1 LWAGYPEAAPER
13 GVHFMHTYWRLKP
26 GVSLAQAQA
35 EIAEADHRLA
45 AEFPDTERER
55 GTLLMLLHERL
66 VGNVRPALLILFGAV
81 GLVLLIACANF
92 AMLLM
97 ARAVARQRE
106 LMIRAS
112 LGARN
117 GRLIRQRLTE
127 STLLALV
134 GGAAGLMAAK
144 AGTTLLLALKP
155 AELRRFDAIP
165 MDARVLL
172 FVFAIS
178 LLTGLLFGLLPA
190 WSACRGDIAEALREN
205 ARTTATGVSRSPL
218 RSLLVTAEFAL
229 ALILL
234 AGAGLLIRG
243 FLRLRSVDPGFNPA
257 NVITMYLQL
266 PGTRYPQIPLQTNF
280 RRELLSRINEFP
292 GVEAAMISDLPL
304 AGNYVA
310 HRVLIDGH
318 SMPAVGAEPEV
329 QTLSV
334 MGDYFG
340 VMQIPIRIGHD
351 FSAMDREGQPRV
363 AIVNEAFVRQL
374 LPGQN
379 PIGLRIDWARSNP
392 HEWMTVIG
400 VVGDVKHSGLNQP
413 VDPAVY
419 APFSQNDEAWRKFMT
434 LVILTRVPVAGL
446 VEDVKKQVW
455 NLDSQ
460 IALSSIQSMDD
471 LLAVSVAQQRFNM
484 LLLGSFAVLAVA
496 LAGVGIYGMVAYR
509 VNQRTHEIGVYM
521 ALGAQHR
528 DVLRLVMKD
537 GVKLS
542 LLGIVLGLA
551 GAIALT
557 RVMVSVLFEVKPT
570 DPATLIGV
578 ALLLAAVAILAGYIP
593 ARRALSIHPMT
604 ALRRE

>member
-1 LWAGYPEAAPER
+1 
-13 GVHFMHTYWRLKP
+13 
-26 GVSLAQAQA
+26 
-35 EIAEADHRLA
+35 
-45 AEFPDTERER
+45 
-55 GTLLMLLHERL
+55 MLLHERL